1 MQSFFLL
8 VGSLATLFFVIISF
22 GFMVFH
28 YGVESFLR
36 TLSLIDYRG
45 LVLII
50 FLVFLYHTFDMLR
63 LRTIAEVYKIRY
75 SIFYGY
81 AISFIAT
88 FGATV
93 TPAHIGGELIIYYLL
108 RKINVKPTKIIGTI
122 TFKTISGLAFFVISL
137 PLAVYYA
144 FVDPVILKKIGFLL
158 IIFLFFSLLSIPL
171 FKNIKK
177 QRNHKFWRMIYLYG
191 VVIFYFWKRSK
202 KAFLLACL
210 YSILLYI
217 VFLSFAP
224 ALAFSLHIDIDLGK
238 LYLIQL
244 PLLFAIFSSPSPG
257 GSGVGELGAYAF
269 FQGYIPDNIVGGFII
284 LWRLFSQYL
293 SALVGGILFFFT
305 LRG

>member
-36 TLSLIDYRG
+36 ALSLIDYRG

-158 IIFLFFSLLSIPL
+158 IIFLFFYLLFLPLYSPLILLPLSFKSKVVKRLLS
-171 FKNIKK
+171 
-177 QRNHKFWRMIYLYG
+177 YLYSHTSTRASYNFSCYIS
-191 VVIFYFWKRSK
+191 V
-202 KAFLLACL
+202 A
-210 YSILLYI
+210 SI
-217 VFLSFAP
+217 
-224 ALAFSLHIDIDLGK
+224 
-238 LYLIQL
+238 
-244 PLLFAIFSSPSPG
+244 
-257 GSGVGELGAYAF
+257 
-269 FQGYIPDNIVGGFII
+269 
-284 LWRLFSQYL
+284 
-293 SALVGGILFFFT
+293 
-305 LRG
+305 